1 MKGILMKHFCVLGSI
16 NMDLVTT
23 FERFPRPGE
32 TLQGRSFAILPGGK
46 GANQAVA
53 LARLG
58 ARVEMIG
65 AIGDDILGAGY
76 EEVFD
81 GLGIGREGVETVVGR
96 PTGTA
101 SIQVDGR
108 GENTI
113 IVVAGA
119 NETVTPARVESMR
132 ARIEGAAAL
141 LLQLEIPIES
151 VVAAARIASGAG
163 VPVILDPAPAR
174 ALPDELYPLL
184 TVITPNQTEAAL
196 LSGADTE
203 SEEGIARAGVAL
215 KLRGAGFAVIK
226 AGARGAYIAEVGG
239 TRRVPGFAV
248 TVVDTVAAGDSFN
261 AGLAFALYAD
271 PSPIADP
278 SNLEAAIRF
287 ANAVAA
293 LSTTKAGAQGA
304 MPKAEEALSLMGAR
318 GHAGLS
324 SPA

>member
-1 MKGILMKHFCVLGSI
+1 MKHFCVLGSI

-23 FERFPRPGE
+23 FERFPKPGE
-32 TLQGRSFAILPGGK
+32 TIHGRSFGIFPGGK

-76 EEVFD
+76 EELFD
-81 GLGIGREGVETVVGR
+81 GLGIDREGVQKVAGI

-113 IVVAGA
+113 IVVSGA

-132 ARIEGAAAL
+132 ARIEGAAAI
-141 LLQLEIPIES
+141 LLQLEIPMES
-151 VVAAARIASGAG
+151 VVAAARIAAEAG
-163 VPVILDPAPAR
+163 VPVILDPAPAQ

-184 TVITPNQTEAAL
+184 SVITPNQTEAAFL
-196 LSGADTE
+196 AGVDTE
-203 SEEGIARAGVAL
+203 SDEGIARAGMAL
-215 KLRGAGFAVIK
+215 RLRGVGAAVIK
-226 AGARGAYIAEVGG
+226 AGARGAYIAKAEG

-248 TVVDTVAAGDSFN
+248 QVVDTVAAGDSFN
-261 AGLAFALYAD
+261 AGLALALYAD
-271 PSPIADP
+271 RSPIADP
-278 SNLEAAIRF
+278 AQLESAIRF

-293 LSTTKAGAQGA
+293 LSTTKAGAQSA
-304 MPKAEEALSLMGAR
+304 MPGREEALALMGAR
-318 GHAGLS
+318 G
-324 SPA
+324 